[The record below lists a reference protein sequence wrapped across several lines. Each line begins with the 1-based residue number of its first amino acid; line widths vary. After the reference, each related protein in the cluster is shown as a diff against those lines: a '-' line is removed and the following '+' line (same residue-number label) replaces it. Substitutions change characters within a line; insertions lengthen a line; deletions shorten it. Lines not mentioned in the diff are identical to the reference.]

1 MEENNNELKEML
13 SKSKVIEVK
22 VKDELEKSFIAY
34 AMAVNVSRAIPDVRD
49 GLKPVHRRI
58 LYSMGELSLFS
69 VKPYKKC
76 ARIVGDVMGKY
87 HPHGDVAIYDA
98 LVRLAQDFSINCPL
112 VDGHG
117 NFGSVDGDSP
127 AAQRYTEARLSKI
140 ANEMLRDIDKNT
152 VDFYPNF
159 DESLMQPR
167 VLPSRFPNLLVNGSD
182 GIAVGMA
189 TNIPPHNL
197 KEVCDGCIAVI
208 DNPDIEIDDLI
219 KIIPAPD
226 FPTRGLILGRNGIK
240 QAYKTGKGSFLIR
253 SRAEIEE
260 YGNGRQRIVISE
272 IPYQVNKAKLIIQIA
287 DLVKQK
293 RIDGISD
300 IKEES
305 DREGMRIVI
314 EVKRDANAQVV
325 LNSLYKH
332 TQLQVSF
339 GVIMLALVK
348 DTPKILNLK
357 EIITNYIDF
366 QKEVIIRRTQFDL
379 DKAMQKAHILEGLV
393 IALANIDEVI
403 KVIKHSNDK
412 EDAIKQLVE
421 KFVLSEKQAQ
431 AILDMRLQRLTGLEV
446 EKVKQELEATHNLIV
461 ELTGILNDEQ
471 KVLDIIKAD
480 LTEIKNKYG
489 VPRKSEISLDYG
501 DIDIADLIEEQTVV
515 VSLTHDGYIKRMP
528 ISEYKSQHR
537 GGVGVIAHKTK
548 EEDFVEN
555 IYVTSTHDS
564 LLCFSNFGRV
574 YTLMGYEIPE
584 AQKQSKGRAFV
595 NLLQLSS
602 EERITAI
609 IPVTEK
615 RPSGYLTMATK
626 HGLIK
631 KTDISEFERI
641 NKNGKIAIRLNDD
654 DELISVHYTSGNDDI
669 IMASSTGKCI
679 RFNESNVRKMGR
691 DTMGVKS
698 MKLSPD
704 DYIVDMSVILPNHD
718 MLTISEYGYG
728 KRTDQ
733 EEYRV
738 QGRAGS
744 GIKAGIF
751 DDKTGRLVNLKQVT
765 LDNDIMII
773 ADDGTIIRVKA
784 KEISKIGRNTKGVR
798 IMKLKEGSKIVS
810 VVATPSEEDEQE
822 LANNLE
828 ENSNQTNS
836 LTTNSTDSVNSQ
848 ITDENLEY
856 AEEEL
861 NSTNDDFS
869 DILDDTQDDGGND
882 DLDF

>member
-69 VKPYKKC
+69 DKPYKKC

-403 KVIKHSNDK
+403 KVIKHSDDK

-615 RPSGYLTMATK
+615 RTSGYLTMATK

-848 ITDENLEY
+848 ITEENLEY

>member
-69 VKPYKKC
+69 DKPYKKC

-615 RPSGYLTMATK
+615 RTSGYLTMATK

-848 ITDENLEY
+848 ITEENLEY

>member
-69 VKPYKKC
+69 DKPYKKC

-403 KVIKHSNDK
+403 KVIKHSDDK
-412 EDAIKQLVE
+412 DDAIKQLVE

-773 ADDGTIIRVKA
+773 ADDGTIIRIKA

-798 IMKLKEGSKIVS
+798 IMKLKEGAKIVS

-828 ENSNQTNS
+828 ENSNQTNN

-848 ITDENLEY
+848 ITEENLEY

>member
-1 MEENNNELKEML
+1 MEENNNNNNELKEML

-58 LYSMGELSLFS
+58 LYSMGELNLFND
-69 VKPYKKC
+69 KPYKKC

-87 HPHGDVAIYDA
+87 HPHGDAAIYDA

-159 DESLMQPR
+159 DETLMQPR

-189 TNIPPHNL
+189 TNVPPHNL
-197 KEVCDGCIAVI
+197 REVCDGCIAVI
-208 DNPDIEIDDLI
+208 DNPDIDIDDLI

-260 YGNGRQRIVISE
+260 YGNGRQRIVITE

-325 LNSLYKH
+325 LNTLYKH

-357 EIITNYIDF
+357 EVITNYIDF
-366 QKEVIIRRTQFDL
+366 QKEVIVRRTQFDL

-403 KVIKHSNDK
+403 KVIKRSDDK
-412 EDAIKQLVE
+412 DDAIKQLVE
-421 KFVLSEKQAQ
+421 RFVLSEKQAQ

-446 EKVKQELEATHNLIV
+446 EKVKQELEATHNLII
-461 ELTGILNDEQ
+461 ELTGILNDEH

-489 VPRKSEISLDYG
+489 VPRKSEISIDYG

-609 IPVTEK
+609 IPVTER

-631 KTDISEFERI
+631 KTDISEFDRI

-654 DELISVHYTSGNDDI
+654 DELISVHYTTGNDDI

-698 MKLSPD
+698 MKLAPD
-704 DYIVDMSVILPNHD
+704 DYIVDMSVILANHD

-798 IMKLKEGSKIVS
+798 IMKLKEGAKIVS
-810 VVATPSEEDEQE
+810 VVATPSEEDEEE

-828 ENSNQTNS
+828 ETTTVESNANQNVETN
-836 LTTNSTDSVNSQ
+836 LTE
-848 ITDENLEY
+848 ENLEY
-856 AEEEL
+856 AEDETLRTREDEIDEFL
-861 NSTNDDFS
+861 NESNEDD
-869 DILDDTQDDGGND
+869 ND

>member
-1 MEENNNELKEML
+1 MEENKDLQDIL
-13 SKSKVIEVK
+13 SKSKVLEVK

-58 LYSMGELSLFS
+58 LYSMGELNLFND
-69 VKPYKKC
+69 KPYKKC

-87 HPHGDVAIYDA
+87 HPHGDAAIYDA

-140 ANEMLRDIDKNT
+140 SNEMLKDIDKNT

-159 DESLMQPR
+159 DESLLQPK
-167 VLPSRFPNLLVNGSD
+167 VLPARFPNLLVNGSD

-189 TNIPPHNL
+189 TNVPPHNL
-197 KEVCDGCIAVI
+197 AEVCDGCIAVI

-226 FPTRGLILGRNGIK
+226 FPTKGIILGRSGIR

-253 SRAEIEE
+253 SKAEIEE
-260 YGNGRQRIVISE
+260 YGNGKQRIVVTE

-293 RIDGISD
+293 RIEGISD

-325 LNSLYKH
+325 LNSLYKQ

-348 DTPKILNLK
+348 DTPRILDLK
-357 EIITNYIDF
+357 SVITNYIEF
-366 QKEVIIRRTQFDL
+366 QKDVIVRRTEFDL

-403 KVIKHSNDK
+403 KIIKQSEDK
-412 EDAIKQLVE
+412 EDAIKQLTE
-421 KFVLSEKQAQ
+421 RFVLSEKQAQ

-446 EKVKQELEATHNLIV
+446 EKVKQELDAVHKLIV
-461 ELTGILNDEQ
+461 ELTEILNSEQ
-471 KVLDIIKAD
+471 KVLDIIKND
-480 LTEIKNKYG
+480 LVEIKTKYG
-489 VPRKSEISLDYG
+489 VPRKSEISYDYDG
-501 DIDIADLIEEQTVV
+501 DINIADLIEKETVV
-515 VSLTHDGYIKRMP
+515 VSLTHGGYVKRMP

-548 EEDFVEN
+548 EEDFVEK
-555 IYVTSTHDS
+555 IYITSTHDS
-564 LLCFSNFGRV
+564 MLCFSNFGRV

-584 AQKQSKGRAFV
+584 AQKQAKGRAII
-595 NLLQLSS
+595 NLLQLSA
-602 EERITAI
+602 EERITTI
-609 IPVTEK
+609 IPVTE
-615 RPSGYLTMATK
+615 RNPDGYLMMATK
-626 HGLIK
+626 QGLIK
-631 KTDISEFERI
+631 KTHISEFERI
-641 NKNGKIAIRLNDD
+641 NKNGKIAIKLNDD
-654 DELISVHYTSGNDDI
+654 DELISVHYTTGHDDI
-669 IMASSTGKCI
+669 IMASSLGKCI
-679 RFNESNVRKMGR
+679 RFNESTVRKMGR

-698 MKLSPD
+698 MKLTPD
-704 DYIVDMSVILPNHD
+704 DYIVDMAVVLENHD
-718 MLTISEYGYG
+718 TITISENGYG
-728 KRTDQ
+728 KRTDID
-733 EEYRV
+733 EYRV

-744 GIKAGIF
+744 GIKAGVF
-751 DDKTGRLVNLKQVT
+751 NEVTGRLVNLKQVT

-798 IMKLKEGSKIVS
+798 IMKLKDGAKIVS
-810 VVATPSEEDEQE
+810 VVASPSEEDEEE
-822 LANNLE
+822 LAENLE
-828 ENSNQTNS
+828 ENVEAVD
-836 LTTNSTDSVNSQ
+836 TTPALSQ
-848 ITDENLEY
+848 ENIEY
-856 AEEEL
+856 AEEEA
-861 NSTNDDFS
+861 NKSTDSSEID
-869 DILDDTQDDGGND
+869 DILAEAENDSDESD
-882 DLDF
+882 DLI